1 MRHLTLRI
9 ACFTGLTAVL
19 AACTGTSHSTQP
31 KSIAPSSSHP
41 SPSLSAPPSA
51 ADIRAAKHA
60 ILKLTDLGSGFIET
74 PYQPTAQSDRDEAIL
89 NTCIGRP
96 FTTAHQTALVYS
108 MQFSKGDSEKI
119 FASIT
124 FVDTDMTAQEDT
136 AALRDSRGEKCT
148 KQSFVKQMAE
158 VGDTATATI
167 STLWAIHLS
176 GPDENRPLDAVVVA
190 AWRTKILRL
199 VRSAEY
205 PRARLR
211 PLPLTV
217 GSQQITGYER
227 RSRQGKTYYPSLLT
241 LHKRRRAVGRTE
253 AGVDVDGGGGGEDDA
268 GSCKVSCGR
277 RFEDVLE
284 LGAALADG
292 VQQCGRQFCLL
303 FEEQLV
309 QDPAAGSLGRRGRVV
324 VAGGTG
330 AGSGRCNGWRTGPVP
345 IAGAVRRR

>member
-19 AACTGTSHSTQP
+19 AACTGTSHSTPP
-31 KSIAPSSSHP
+31 KPTAPSSSHP
-41 SPSLSAPPSA
+41 SPSLSAPHSA

-60 ILKLTDLGSGFIET
+60 ILKLTDLGSGFTET

-148 KQSFVKQMAE
+148 KQSFVKQLAE

-167 STLWAIHLS
+167 S
-176 GPDENRPLDAVVVA
+176 
-190 AWRTKILRL
+190 
-199 VRSAEY
+199 
-205 PRARLR
+205 
-211 PLPLTV
+211 PLTPSPTDGGISANYRIRTQV
-217 GSQQITGYER
+217 PAGQDVLPFFVDLAQAAKGRAEISATFQDVNQPVPALLER
-227 RSRQGKTYYPSLLT
+227 R
-241 LHKRRRAVGRTE
+241 VM
-253 AGVDVDGGGGGEDDA
+253 
-268 GSCKVSCGR
+268 
-277 RFEDVLE
+277 
-284 LGAALADG
+284 AAM
-292 VQQCGRQFCLL
+292 
-303 FEEQLV
+303 
-309 QDPAAGSLGRRGRVV
+309 LGRL
-324 VAGGTG
+324 
-330 AGSGRCNGWRTGPVP
+330 
-345 IAGAVRRR
+345 